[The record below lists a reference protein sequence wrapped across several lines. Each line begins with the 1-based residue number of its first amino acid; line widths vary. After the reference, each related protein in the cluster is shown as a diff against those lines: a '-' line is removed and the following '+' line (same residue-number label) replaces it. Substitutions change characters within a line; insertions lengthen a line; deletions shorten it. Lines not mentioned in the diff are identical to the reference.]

1 MDADLGA
8 DNQAPCTES
17 QVIIFSSPKPRQANT
32 EAVQISAFRSWR
44 RIFPKARILLF
55 GDGATWE
62 SFAHEEG
69 LELAGP
75 LPVGAEG
82 GEVIRFLF
90 EKTSKLAGDG
100 LAMYLNSDILLDQ
113 SALTAVACLESLPGP
128 WLASARRCCLAE
140 WAGPAL
146 KEDEEWQRFYKR
158 AREESVW
165 GPACA
170 MDMFLFRGI
179 SFEAMPP
186 FLIGHRG
193 WDNWMIYH
201 ARSQNISVIDVSAAM
216 RIIHCDH
223 DYSYAAG
230 NQNFKQRQQARE
242 NVNLHLIGGEAKLFH
257 LGHATHEL
265 RSGAL
270 FPRAGWALM
279 QRNME
284 LWCITHPEHV
294 WWVRILRRILHPV
307 IKKAEKI
314 TARHEDWQTRDPRI
328 IRDL

>member
-1 MDADLGA
+1 MDADLGE
-8 DNQAPCTES
+8 DNEASVAES
-17 QVIIFSSPKPRQANT
+17 QVILFTSPKPRQANT
-32 EAVQISAFRSWR
+32 EGVQISAFRSWR

-62 SFAHEEG
+62 SFAREEG
-69 LELAGP
+69 LELVCP
-75 LPVGAEG
+75 LPSGAEG
-82 GEVIRFLF
+82 GEVIQFLF
-90 EKTSKLAGDG
+90 EKVSVLAGDEI
-100 LAMYLNSDILLDQ
+100 AMYLNSDILLDQ
-113 SALTAVACLESLPGP
+113 SALTAVARLESLPGP
-128 WLASARRCCLAE
+128 WLASARRCCLPE

-146 KEDEEWQRFYKR
+146 KEDEEWQRFYQR

-170 MDMFLFRGI
+170 MDMFLFRGL

-186 FLIGHRG
+186 FLIGHGG

-216 RIIHCDH
+216 RIIHYDH

-230 NQNFKQRQQARE
+230 NQNFKQRPQARE

-265 RSGAL
+265 RFGTVS
-270 FPRAGWALM
+270 PRAGWALRH
-279 QRNME
+279 RNME
-284 LWCITHPEHV
+284 LWRLLHPEHE
-294 WWVRILRRILHPV
+294 WWIRILRRLFHPA
-307 IKKAEKI
+307 IKKVEKI
-314 TARHEDWQTRDPRI
+314 TTRHEDWQSSDPRI